1 MVTELR
7 KREDFEQLLERSKTH
22 PVIIFKHSTQCAI
35 SDQVYEE
42 FSRFLESAGNI
53 ICGLVLVIERRAVSN
68 AIESI
73 LGIRHESPQAILLKD
88 GKPKWH
94 ASPWSIPYDALTPTH
109 HARSPHQ
116 W

>member
-1 MVTELR
+1 M
-7 KREDFEQLLERSKTH
+7 ERSKTH

-53 ICGLVLVIERRAVSN
+53 ICGLVLVIEWRAVSN

-73 LGIRHESPQAILLKD
+73 LTVITKSLKKKEKVLLALVSTKLQAWWLVLLLRLLHVR
-88 GKPKWH
+88 W
-94 ASPWSIPYDALTPTH
+94 A
-109 HARSPHQ
+109 
-116 W
+116 

>member
-22 PVIIFKHSTQCAI
+22 PAIIFKHSTQCGR

-42 FSRFLESAGNI
+42 FTRFVERAGDV
-53 ICGLVLVIERRAVSN
+53 ICALVLVIESRAVSD
-68 AIESI
+68 AIASA

-88 GKPKWH
+88 GKAKWN
-94 ASPWSIPYDALTPTH
+94 ASHWSITTDALTRALYAESAH
-109 HARSPHQ
+109 
-116 W
+116 

>member
-1 MVTELR
+1 MITELR

-42 FSRFLESAGNI
+42 FTRFLESTGDI
-53 ICGLVLVIERRAVSN
+53 TCGLVLVVEWRAVSN
-68 AIESI
+68 AVESI

-88 GKPKWH
+88 GKPKWN
-94 ASPWSIPYDALTPTH
+94 ASHWSITSDALTR
-109 HARSPHQ
+109 AIYAESSHQ
-116 W
+116 

>member
-1 MVTELR
+1 MITELR
-7 KREDFEQLLERSKTH
+7 KPEDFERLLEHSKTH

-42 FSRFLESAGNI
+42 FRRFLESAGNI
-53 ICGLVLVIERRAVSN
+53 LCGLVLVVEWRAVSN

-88 GKPKWH
+88 GKPRWN
-94 ASPWSIPYDALTPTH
+94 ASHFSITSDALTR
-109 HARSPHQ
+109 ALYAESPHQ
-116 W
+116 

>member
-42 FSRFLESAGNI
+42 FTRFLESAGNT
-53 ICGLVLVIERRAVSN
+53 ICGLVLVIEFRVVSD
-68 AIESI
+68 AIAAA

-88 GKPKWH
+88 GKPKWS
-94 ASPWSIPYDALTPTH
+94 ASHLSITFDALTR
-109 HARSPHQ
+109 ALYAESPHQ
-116 W
+116 